1 MISDLAVGDLDALR
15 ERAKMPPPVIRS
27 RSRAVAANFRTIAD
41 VMVGCPA
48 LSRASAVRSASACA

>member
-48 LSRASAVRSASACA
+48 LVVI